1 MGFVEECVRD
11 SMPIWQQCLDSEFLR
26 GMEAGTLPIDCFAGY
41 IVDDSLYLRE
51 YGRVFAAAMV
61 KAKTLEEMRTYYSFL
76 TFINC
81 GEGTTRVQY
90 LRNMGLTE
98 EAIEPLPQRP
108 ENRAYTEFMLR
119 AVEEG
124 DLGPECMMAGLP
136 CMLSYAWIFHTM
148 AERSP
153 QVLDGPFGAM
163 IRDYVT
169 ESGDAVCVE
178 WAEFANK
185 ISARLTA
192 EEKQRCLEIFRG
204 SSLHELNFW
213 KMSMQP
219 RADVQNTEL
228 ILKK

>member
-1 MGFVEECVRD
+1 MGFIKECIRD
-11 SMPIWQQCLDSEFLR
+11 SMPIWEQCLNSAFLR
-26 GMEAGTLPIDCFAGY
+26 GMEAGTLPLDCFAGY

-51 YGRVFAAAMV
+51 YGRVFASAIV

-76 TFINC
+76 TFIND

-90 LRNMGLTE
+90 LLNMGLSE
-98 EAIEPLPQRP
+98 SAIEQLPQRP
-108 ENRAYTEFMLR
+108 ENRAYTEYMLR

-124 DLGPECMMAGLP
+124 DMGPECMMAGLP

-163 IRDYVT
+163 IRDYVV
-169 ESGDAVCVE
+169 ESSDDICRE
-178 WAEFANK
+178 WVAFANK
-185 ISARLTA
+185 ICEDLTP
-192 EEKQRCLEIFRG
+192 EQKQRCIEIFRG

-213 KMSMQP
+213 NMSMTP
-219 RADVQNTEL
+219 RDDVQHAEL
-228 ILKK
+228 IFNK